1 MSRYIGSSLSMGLIC
16 FVPRISQAQNSALV
30 IRAGTAVSVAGNAL
44 VLSNLDLYCNGALY
58 AKQGAVW
65 LTGSNNTSYN
75 GTGITVIQNLE
86 LNSGPGSVL
95 SLNNGLEITGFLTF
109 QQGLIDLHS
118 HQLQLKGGATLQ
130 NESETSRITGVN
142 GGSVTA
148 FASAVNAPNQLN
160 IGNLGAMLTSSAN
173 LGTVSIM
180 RVHLPVTNSGNP
192 AMHGIER
199 AYLIQPTNDLALN
212 ATLRFYYLD
221 AELDGNNSSTL
232 SLWRSN
238 DGVNWAQ
245 VGFDSRNS
253 TQKYVEKQ
261 GISKLSWWTLSSAA
275 NPLPLAQ
282 TTFKVTCDG
291 PVALVQWQTGEES
304 NLDYFLVQRSSN
316 GEEWSTLNTVAAT
329 NNPVGS
335 SYVFKDNQPAG
346 TSYYRVGIADLGGTI
361 GYSPAFSGGCSDIAL
376 PLMIYPN
383 PAASLAVAQVSVR
396 QAVTGTLVVMD
407 INGQR
412 VYQTPWNLQPGINQ
426 LDIPVYGLAAGNYI
440 VRLFLPGTAA
450 QQIQLL
456 KK

>member
-1 MSRYIGSSLSMGLIC
+1 
-16 FVPRISQAQNSALV
+16 V
-30 IRAGTAVSVAGNAL
+30 
-44 VLSNLDLYCNGALY
+44 GA
-58 AKQGAVW
+58 
-65 LTGSNNTSYN
+65 
-75 GTGITVIQNLE
+75 I
-86 LNSGPGSVL
+86 
-95 SLNNGLEITGFLTF
+95 
-109 QQGLIDLHS
+109 
-118 HQLQLKGGATLQ
+118 LQ

-180 RVHLPVTNSGNP
+180 RVHLPVTNSGHP

-199 AYLIQPTNDLALN
+199 AYLIQPTNDVALD

-221 AELDGNNSSTL
+221 AELDGNDTSTL

-261 GISKLSWWTLSSAA
+261 GISKLSWWTLSSTA
-275 NPLPLAQ
+275 NPLPLVQ

-346 TSYYRVGIADLGGTI
+346 TSYYRVGIADRGGTI

-383 PAASLAVAQVSVR
+383 PAAS
-396 QAVTGTLVVMD
+396 QAVQTVEKLPIRTADLHPAVSHTAPVALPIKSGGLGDKTITSAQPGAFKAILPPMKQGSATVAGSIKGTPAGRPGD
-407 INGQR
+407 
-412 VYQTPWNLQPGINQ
+412 LQPG
-426 LDIPVYGLAAGNYI
+426 GATGGAGSTTVPI
-440 VRLFLPGTAA
+440 KGTGTGGTNK
-450 QQIQLL
+450 Q
-456 KK
+456 